1 MLPRKIFFASPS
13 SNSIAYQLKPIVISA
28 LVSPFAKARS
38 LPAMNIHAKKQS
50 LIHCAPNPPNK
61 KKGNIC
67 PGNICSSAVLPT
79 KRVICSAAKFSFL
92 EEKKLNSKLFRQN
105 GSQPVSRRHVGK
117 FFKQLKFHPRIWE
130 GSKIYTATTTT
141 TIKKCE
147 RKIFF
152 FHTSAQNWQDVCFVH
167 PRERARILLIF
178 ARARQMQWWWED
190 AACGIVWW
198 TREGSGSSS
207 SNEITYIFHACE
219 EKLCPFASFSSPPP
233 SKNEKMGNYLTASSG
248 KQKLVLV
255 DFFVGRFFSP
265 HMGKFLT
272 IIKAMSSGN
281 VLLLMGRGDKKLC
294 DNLPI

>member
-1 MLPRKIFFASPS
+1 MLPRKIFFCFAEFEF
-13 SNSIAYQLKPIVISA
+13 NCISIKTDCYFCTGFPVRESA
-28 LVSPFAKARS
+28 IITGDEYSC
-38 LPAMNIHAKKQS
+38 KKQS

-130 GSKIYTATTTT
+130 GSKIYTTT

-152 FHTSAQNWQDVCFVH
+152 FHTSAQNWQDVCFVY

-219 EKLCPFASFSSPPP
+219 EKLCPFASFSPPPP
-233 SKNEKMGNYLTASSG
+233 SKNEKKGNYLTASSG

-255 DFFVGRFFSP
+255 DFFCRE
-265 HMGKFLT
+265 
-272 IIKAMSSGN
+272 
-281 VLLLMGRGDKKLC
+281 VLLPPHGEIFNHHQSDVKW
-294 DNLPI
+294 